1 MRIWLICFFFGLAGP
16 ALAQTTAVYEVP
28 GPKFRMTIEIAANG
42 DVRGDIS
49 GKPGVYFLTRGGQG
63 YFVIQTAD
71 GVVVERVE
79 DEVAAIKVVA
89 KKRLG
94 PSFLEMMESVGEDLE
109 REGPLLTKGD
119 DILVQGRKGTPY
131 YFPGPRRPDMP
142 PVVVISSDPDLA
154 PLGVAMAG
162 QFEMSDRLQ
171 FFSRPN
177 PLSTEMTVIMKTG
190 APIAFAGAELTV
202 VSHEPIPASRFE
214 LPAAPASLEAIIK
227 RIDARATDTHVSA
240 F

>member
-1 MRIWLICFFFGLAGP
+1 MRIWLICFFLGLAGP
-16 ALAQTTAVYEVP
+16 AFAQTTAVYEVP
-28 GPKFRMTIEIAANG
+28 GPRFRMTIEIAPNG

-49 GKPGVYFLTRGGQG
+49 GKPGVYFLNRGGQG
-63 YFVIQTAD
+63 YFVIETPN

-79 DEVAAIKVVA
+79 DEVAAIKIVA
-89 KKRLG
+89 EKRLG
-94 PSFLEMMESVGEDLE
+94 PSFLEMMASVGQDMEG
-109 REGPLLTKGD
+109 EGPLLTRGD
-119 DILVQGRKGTPY
+119 DVVVQGRKGTPY

-162 QFEMSDRLQ
+162 QFDMSDRLQ
-171 FFSRPN
+171 FFSGPN
-177 PLSTEMTVIMKTG
+177 PLSTEMTAIMRTG
-190 APIAFAGAELTV
+190 APIAFAGAELTM

-214 LPAAPASLEAIIK
+214 LPAAPSSLEAIIK
-227 RIDARATDTHVSA
+227 RIDATATDTRVVA